1 MNRTLKFMLNTLIRW
16 ALSDRPDTYYLHI
29 QFTDT
34 LISKY
39 FYEDN
44 YASNL

>member
-1 MNRTLKFMLNTLIRW
+1 MLNTLIRW
-16 ALSDRPDTYYLHI
+16 VLSDRPDTYYLNI

-34 LISKY
+34 LISKF
-39 FYEDN
+39 FYEDK